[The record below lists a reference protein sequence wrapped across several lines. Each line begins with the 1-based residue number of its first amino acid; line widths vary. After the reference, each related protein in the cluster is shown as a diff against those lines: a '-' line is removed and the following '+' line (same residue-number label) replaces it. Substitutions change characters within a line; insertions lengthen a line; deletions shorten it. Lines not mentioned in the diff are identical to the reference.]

1 MLIIVLISI
10 FSVSIQ
16 LDDNLIQMQQGTMMR
31 KVKSKNWKKQRYF
44 MLQQDCM
51 TVWYK
56 SKMSGK
62 AKSAFSVSDVE
73 TIREGHQSEVLRS
86 LAEEFPAECCFTV
99 VFHGRRSNQD
109 LITSSAEE
117 AQCWIQGLR
126 RLIEIVINMDQ
137 KESLTWICDWFL
149 KADKDNDG
157 RMNFREVQHLL
168 RMMNVDMNEDHAFQ
182 LFQMADKSETGSL
195 EGEEFVLFYKALTQR
210 DEVLEIFQEYSED
223 GKKLTLLEFVD
234 FLQQEQMEVNGTDEL
249 AMELI
254 DRYEPSETGKARHIL
269 SPDGFLMYLCSP
281 DGSIFNPEH
290 RKIFQDM
297 SQPLCHYFISSSH
310 NTYLIEDQLRG
321 QSSVE
326 GYIRALKRGCRCLE
340 VDCWDGSNGE
350 PIVYHGY
357 TFTSKIPFR
366 DVVTTLEKYAFWVSH
381 YPIILSIENHCSIEQ
396 QDIMAQLL
404 KGILG
409 ERLLLNTID
418 ELVPVQL
425 PSPEELKGKILLKGK
440 KIGYLEDC
448 LNEHPDKMPEREEVT
463 EEEGNEIEEEEA
475 LRSEDKRKE
484 KVLLFINHL
493 QMNVIYFFQKGKQ
506 TLSKE
511 LSDCIIYCKSV
522 PFCSFQHSC
531 SHYKSY
537 EMSSF
542 TESKARKLIRETGN
556 DFVRHNTWQLT
567 RIFPSGLRTDSSNF
581 NPQAMWNV
589 GCQLV
594 ALNFQTA
601 GTEMDLYDGFF
612 SQNGHCGYVLKPS
625 FMRDRETT
633 FTPEDPQSRG
643 EGSPLSLMIISGQ
656 QLPKIPNSKEGS
668 IVDPFV
674 RVEIHGIPSDSA
686 KQETKYIDNNGFNPQ
701 WGESFRFYVW
711 VPELALL
718 RFVVE
723 DYDKA
728 SRNDFV
734 GQYTLPLT
742 SVKAGYRHIHLLSK
756 DGTGISPASL
766 FVHIRIGEVKEGDRN

>member
-1 MLIIVLISI
+1 MTSVLY
-10 FSVSIQ
+10 SVRLQ
-16 LDDNLIQMQQGTMMR
+16 LDENLEKMQQGTMMR
-31 KVKSKNWKKQRYF
+31 KVKSKNWKKPRYF
-44 MLQQDCM
+44 MLQDDCM

-73 TIREGHQSEVLRS
+73 TVREGYQSEVLQS

-99 VFHGRRSNQD
+99 VFHGRRNNLD
-109 LITSSAEE
+109 LIASSAEE

-126 RLIEIVINMDQ
+126 RLVEIVTNMDQ
-137 KESLTWICDWFL
+137 KEKMDQWICDWFM
-149 KADKDNDG
+149 KADKDKDG
-157 RMNFREVQHLL
+157 RMNFKEVQHLL
-168 RMMNVDMNEDHAFQ
+168 RMMNVAMNEDHAFR
-182 LFQMADKSETGSL
+182 LFQIADKSETGTL

-210 DEVLEIFQEYSED
+210 DEVLELFQEYSED

-234 FLQQEQMEVNGTDEL
+234 FLQQEQMEGAGIDEL

-254 DRYEPSETGKARHIL
+254 DRYEPSETAKARHIL
-269 SPDGFLMYLCSP
+269 SIDGFLTYLCSP

-290 RKIFQDM
+290 RTVFQDM

-310 NTYLIEDQLRG
+310 NTYLMEDQLRG

-340 VDCWDGSNGE
+340 VDCWDGANGE
-350 PIVYHGY
+350 PIVYHGH

-366 DVVTTLEKYAFWVSH
+366 EVVTTLDKYAFRASK
-381 YPIILSIENHCSIEQ
+381 YPIILSLENHCSIEQ
-396 QDIMAQLL
+396 QDIMAQQLR
-404 KGILG
+404 GILG
-409 ERLLLNTID
+409 EKLLTTTID
-418 ELVPVQL
+418 GRVPVQL
-425 PSPEELKGKILLKGK
+425 PSPEELKGKIILKGK
-440 KIGYLEDC
+440 KIGHLEDS
-448 LNEHPDKMPEREEVT
+448 LNGHLDEPPEREEEEE
-463 EEEGNEIEEEEA
+463 EEEGPEAEEEV
-475 LRSEDKRKE
+475 LRNEDKKKE
-484 KVLLFINHL
+484 K
-493 QMNVIYFFQKGKQ
+493 KAKQ
-506 TLSKE
+506 SLSQE

-522 PFCSFQHSC
+522 PFHSFQHSR

-542 TESKARKLIRETGN
+542 AESKARKLIREAGN
-556 DFVRHNTWQLT
+556 DFIRHNAWQLT
-567 RIFPSGLRTDSSNF
+567 RIFPHGLRTDSSNY

-601 GTEMDLYDGFF
+601 GTEMDLCDGLF
-612 SQNGHCGYVLKPS
+612 SKNGRCGYVLKPS
-625 FMRDRETT
+625 FMKDPETA
-633 FTPEDPQSRG
+633 FSPENPQSR
-643 EGSPLSLMIISGQ
+643 ENGSPLNIAIKIISGQ
-656 QLPKIPNSKEGS
+656 QLPKMPNSKEGS
-668 IVDPFV
+668 IIDPLV
-674 RVEIHGIPSDSA
+674 RVEIHGVPADSA
-686 KQETKYIDNNGFNPQ
+686 KQETKYIDDNGFNPQ
-701 WGESFRFYVW
+701 WNEAFQFQVW

-742 SVKAGYRHIHLLSK
+742 SVKSGYRHIHLLSK
-756 DGTGISPASL
+756 DGTGIPPASL
-766 FVHIRIGEVKEGDRN
+766 FVHIRIRELSTESD

>member
-1 MLIIVLISI
+1 
-10 FSVSIQ
+10 
-16 LDDNLIQMQQGTMMR
+16 MR

-56 SKMSGK
+56 SKI
-62 AKSAFSVSDVE
+62 DVE

-109 LITSSAEE
+109 LIASSVEE
-117 AQCWIQGLR
+117 AQCWIQ
-126 RLIEIVINMDQ
+126 
-137 KESLTWICDWFL
+137 
-149 KADKDNDG
+149 ADKDNDG

-269 SPDGFLMYLCSP
+269 SPEGFLMYLCSP

-350 PIVYHGY
+350 PIV
-357 TFTSKIPFR
+357 
-366 DVVTTLEKYAFWVSH
+366 SH
-381 YPIILSIENHCSIEQ
+381 YPIILSIENHCSVEQ

-409 ERLLLNTID
+409 ERLLINTID

-425 PSPEELKGKILLKGK
+425 PSPEELKGKIILKGK

-484 KVLLFINHL
+484 K
-493 QMNVIYFFQKGKQ
+493 KGKQ
-506 TLSKE
+506 SLSKE

-522 PFCSFQHSC
+522 PFYSFQHSC

-567 RIFPSGLRTDSSNF
+567 RIFP
-581 NPQAMWNV
+581 V
-589 GCQLV
+589 GYGQTPPISTPRRCGTWV

-625 FMRDRETT
+625 FMRDRETA
-633 FTPEDPQSRG
+633 FSPEDPQSRG
-643 EGSPLSLMIISGQ
+643 EGNPLSLMVKIISGQ

-686 KQETKYIDNNGFNPQ
+686 KQETKYIDNN
-701 WGESFRFYVW
+701 
-711 VPELALL
+711 ELALL

-723 DYDKA
+723 DYDKT

-742 SVKAGYRHIHLLSK
+742 SVKEGYRHIHLLSK

-766 FVHIRIGEVKEGDRN
+766 FVHIRIGELATEND

>member
-1 MLIIVLISI
+1 
-10 FSVSIQ
+10 
-16 LDDNLIQMQQGTMMR
+16 MMR

-109 LITSSAEE
+109 LIASSVEE

-126 RLIEIVINMDQ
+126 P
-137 KESLTWICDWFL
+137 
-149 KADKDNDG
+149 DKDNDG

-269 SPDGFLMYLCSP
+269 SPEGFLMYLCSP

-381 YPIILSIENHCSIEQ
+381 YPIILSIENHCSVEQ

-409 ERLLLNTID
+409 ERLLINTID

-425 PSPEELKGKILLKGK
+425 PSPE

-484 KVLLFINHL
+484 KVCGYSPGWPLHMQKGILSPFLAGVLFINNL
-493 QMNVIYFFQKGKQ
+493 QLNIIFFFQKGKQ
-506 TLSKE
+506 SLSKE

-522 PFCSFQHSC
+522 PFYSFQHSC

-556 DFVRHNTWQLT
+556 DFVH
-567 RIFPSGLRTDSSNF
+567 SSNF

-625 FMRDRETT
+625 FMRDRETA
-633 FTPEDPQSRG
+633 FSPEDPQSRG
-643 EGSPLSLMIISGQ
+643 EGNPLSLMVKIISGQ

-723 DYDKA
+723 DYDKT

-742 SVKAGYRHIHLLSK
+742 SVKEGYRHIHLLSK

-766 FVHIRIGEVKEGDRN
+766 FVHIRIGELATEND